1 MSRIWFTDEKITN
14 GTFEANVLHGPTSVT
29 TDSSW
34 EPVFNAGFTYAFNQH
49 WFAGVSVS
57 YLPLST
63 TAKLNTQASTPVG
76 TLNVQ
81 SQTKIKLN
89 PIVTYVNI
97 GYRF

>member
-1 MSRIWFTDEKITN
+1 
-14 GTFEANVLHGPTSVT
+14 
-29 TDSSW
+29 
-34 EPVFNAGFTYAFNQH
+34 VFNAGFTYAFNQH

-63 TAKLNTQASTPVG
+63 TAKLNTQAQTPVG

>member
-1 MSRIWFTDEKITN
+1 MPVSRTRS
-14 GTFEANVLHGPTSVT
+14 TSTGSRV
-29 TDSSW
+29 
-34 EPVFNAGFTYAFNQH
+34 
-49 WFAGVSVS
+49 VSIS

-63 TAKLNTQASTPVG
+63 TAKLNTAASTPVG